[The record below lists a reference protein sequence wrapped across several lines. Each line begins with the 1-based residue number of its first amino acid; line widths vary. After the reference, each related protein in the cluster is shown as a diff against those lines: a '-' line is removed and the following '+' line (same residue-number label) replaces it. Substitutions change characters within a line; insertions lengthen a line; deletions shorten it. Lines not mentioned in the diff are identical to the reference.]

1 MRSSSKRILWSEVIF
16 FSSIL
21 FLAFG
26 VIVQPFSEMGWS
38 DCDCR
43 SFPIRSQSWG
53 ECGAYFPKFSDHDH
67 EWSWLIISLSDHKM
81 IVNHFF
87 TKNVTFWTK
96 SGLFGKWSPIMM
108 VIANHRILKKWSWV
122 IVAHNLAEWSLV
134 IMAGSQTMWFDPS
147 LTIGRSNDRLFF
159 HFQPTVLAD
168 IKFSIKDKKMLH
180 ACW

>member
-1 MRSSSKRILWSEVIF
+1 M
-16 FSSIL
+16 
-21 FLAFG
+21 
-26 VIVQPFSEMGWS
+26 
-38 DCDCR
+38 
-43 SFPIRSQSWG
+43 
-53 ECGAYFPKFSDHDH
+53 
-67 EWSWLIISLSDHKM
+67 WLIISVSDHKM

-108 VIANHRILKKWSWV
+108 VITNHRILKKWSWV

-168 IKFSIKDKKMLH
+168 IKFSIKDKKNV
-180 ACW
+180 ACVLIKNWYYLVYLTLMCLYNSTFP